1 VSRRNGTA
9 LVCADV
15 KCEPKPK
22 REKEKKLTK
31 EARLARATDLHAV
44 HLCRWGDWLTRARP
58 TGATSAP
65 DSHCWSCGMLG
76 WATAKESV

>member
-1 VSRRNGTA
+1 MHVGRRNGTA

-31 EARLARATDLHAV
+31 EARLARATDLLAV
-44 HLCRWGDWLTRARP
+44 HLCSTDEPRTRIV
-58 TGATSAP
+58 GAT
-65 DSHCWSCGMLG
+65 G
-76 WATAKESV
+76 